1 MQTSRVGIV
10 GCGDLGRA
18 FCTAV
23 VGMKNADLAIC
34 VDLDITIAT
43 ICAHDFGTTAATSW
57 ETQPLDALVITS
69 PIESHAEAALA
80 AIRAGIPTLLDPPIA
95 LGVAEAR
102 RLVRLAHESK
112 TTLHMA
118 FPWRY
123 TPLIALVHRIMPA
136 PVFGH
141 LYVASSSNVI
151 EPQSRG
157 SGVPN
162 NALWKDPHHAL
173 DLATY
178 LFNDSPAEIIADGVA
193 LNNSLLE
200 HPNSLAADL
209 LFADGRHFALTAPP
223 TTPDDE
229 LGNVTLDISDGN
241 TRISLWSDWTKAEIR
256 FLNGHQQ
263 TLTSA
268 DGITFRHD
276 SDAIIASNHPSTQP
290 LEQMVEALLGT
301 ESQNHLSDPVNIEDG
316 LRATMLTQAILS
328 ATTSGQRHVL

>member
-10 GCGDLGRA
+10 GCGRLGRA
-18 FCTAV
+18 FCAAV
-23 VGMKNADLAIC
+23 VGMKNTDLALCADLDTNVAE
-34 VDLDITIAT
+34 
-43 ICAHDFGTTAATSW
+43 ICAHDFGTTASTSW

-102 RLVRLAHESK
+102 RLVRLAHESN

-123 TPLIALVHRIMPA
+123 NPLVALAHRIVPD

-141 LYVASSSNVI
+141 LYVTSSGNAI
-151 EPQSRG
+151 DPQSLG
-157 SGVPN
+157 SAIPN
-162 NALWKDPHHAL
+162 RALWQDPHHAL

-193 LNNSLLE
+193 SKNSLLE

-209 LFADGRHFALTAPP
+209 LFSDGRHFALTATT
-223 TTPDDE
+223 TTPNDE
-229 LGNVTLDISDGN
+229 LGNVTLDITDGN
-241 TRISLWSDWTKAEIR
+241 TRVSLWSDWTRAEIR
-256 FLNGHQQ
+256 FLNGHQE

-276 SDAIIASNHPSTQP
+276 SDAIIASNDPSTQP
-290 LEQMVEALLGT
+290 LEQMVEALLET
-301 ESQNHLSDPVNIEDG
+301 EPQNHLSDPANVEDG